1 MDKKKVKKEKT
12 VTIGEQL
19 NTLDDQLDDKVRQLE
34 NLLADKIEKF
44 IVDTGVLIE
53 EVVVD
58 VGDNDFVPGD
68 YELDIEVRIILN
80 K

>member
-1 MDKKKVKKEKT
+1 MAKKKVKKEKT

-44 IVDTGVLIE
+44 IIDTGILIE

-68 YELDIEVRIILN
+68 YELDIEIRIILN